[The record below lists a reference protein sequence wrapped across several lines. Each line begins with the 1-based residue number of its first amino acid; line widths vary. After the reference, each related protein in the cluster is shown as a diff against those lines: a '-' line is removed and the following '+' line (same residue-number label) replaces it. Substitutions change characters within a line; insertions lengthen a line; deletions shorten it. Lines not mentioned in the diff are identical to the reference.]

1 MMVIGLLGEV
11 TAAGAELGPARQRC
25 VLAALAVDAGRVV
38 PLDRL
43 AGRVWGP
50 DLPPRPR
57 SILPSYVSRLRAAL
71 AGAADI
77 AARSGGYVLLGAS
90 TDLAQ
95 FRDLVGR
102 ARELR
107 TTTPRGC
114 SPRRWSCGAARR

>member
-57 SILPSYVSRLRAAL
+57 SILPSYISRLRAAL
-71 AGAADI
+71 AGAELHFALC
-77 AARSGGYVLLGAS
+77 AA
-90 TDLAQ
+90 
-95 FRDLVGR
+95 
-102 ARELR
+102 
-107 TTTPRGC
+107 P
-114 SPRRWSCGAARR
+114 AATSAT